1 MRLLTWQLGVA
12 ATRSQNGGGN
22 VDRNGWETKQPS
34 ETRTSVSLS
43 QTITSEI
50 MADSASESDTDGAGS
65 SLATPQCSSSS
76 PSSIKQPGIVISP
89 FRLEELTNRLASL
102 QQENKVLKIE
112 LETFKLK
119 CKALQQE
126 NRDLRKAS
134 VTIVS
139 PDVFHVRSGFVHI
152 CFWEIRDLRVW
163 IWCFARRV
171 RRRGAFSRLD
181 G

>member
-1 MRLLTWQLGVA
+1 
-12 ATRSQNGGGN
+12 
-22 VDRNGWETKQPS
+22 
-34 ETRTSVSLS
+34 
-43 QTITSEI
+43 

-65 SLATPQCSSSS
+65 SSATLQCSASSSS
-76 PSSIKQPGIVISP
+76 SSKQQGFVISP

-119 CKALQQE
+119 CKALQEE

-139 PDVFHVRSGFVHI
+139 ADLENRVQRLYTPDPVPGARGVCVWVESGHWVANGLF
-152 CFWEIRDLRVW
+152 EA
-163 IWCFARRV
+163 CFARLANAIV
-171 RRRGAFSRLD
+171 VFTSPG
-181 G
+181 

>member
-1 MRLLTWQLGVA
+1 MLAV
-12 ATRSQNGGGN
+12 
-22 VDRNGWETKQPS
+22 
-34 ETRTSVSLS
+34 
-43 QTITSEI
+43 I

-65 SLATPQCSSSS
+65 SSATPQCSTSSS
-76 PSSIKQPGIVISP
+76 SSKQQGFVISP

-119 CKALQQE
+119 CKALQEE

-139 PDVFHVRSGFVHI
+139 AGPSSVHSHRVHPCLRFRVVRGVS
-152 CFWEIRDLRVW
+152 
-163 IWCFARRV
+163 
-171 RRRGAFSRLD
+171 SLD
-181 G
+181 CV

>member
-1 MRLLTWQLGVA
+1 
-12 ATRSQNGGGN
+12 
-22 VDRNGWETKQPS
+22 
-34 ETRTSVSLS
+34 
-43 QTITSEI
+43 

-65 SLATPQCSSSS
+65 SSATPMSSSAS
-76 PSSIKQPGIVISP
+76 NLTKPGVVISQ

-119 CKALQQE
+119 CKALQGE

-139 PDVFHVRSGFVHI
+139 NWWFLLVSLATYIQKNHRTLYTHVKHTKLQPG
-152 CFWEIRDLRVW
+152 
-163 IWCFARRV
+163 
-171 RRRGAFSRLD
+171 
-181 G
+181 